1 MIDNEVLRQLTERKS
16 VRAFMDRKIE
26 DEKKDAILRAAFE
39 SPTAGNQQMYTII
52 DITDEDLKEKLSVLC
67 DNQPFIKKAPMVLV
81 FVADALRWTKV
92 YEAADAAYREPE
104 EGDLM
109 LAVADTCIAAQNAV
123 TAAWSLEIGSCY
135 IGDILENCEGVRE
148 VLNLPEYVLPA
159 AMIVFGYPTDQQM
172 ERRKP
177 ARFDKDYIVV
187 DNTYKEF
194 PLEKHKEAVIKRAKR
209 NNKQNFDFDY
219 WTKAFADRK
228 YNSEFS
234 KEMSRSVKEYL
245 KQYNNN

>member
-1 MIDNEVLRQLTERKS
+1 MIENEVLRQLIERKS
-16 VRAFMDRKIE
+16 VRAFKDLKIE
-26 DEKKDAILRAAFE
+26 DDKKDAILRAAFE
-39 SPTAGNQQMYTII
+39 SPTAGNQQMYSIL
-52 DITDEDLKEKLSVLC
+52 DITDEDLKDRLSVLC

-92 YEAADAAYREPE
+92 YEAAKAEYRKPE

-123 TAAWSLEIGSCY
+123 TAAWSLGIGSCY
-135 IGDILENCEGVRE
+135 IGDILENCEEVRE
-148 VLNLPEYVLPA
+148 ALNLPNYVLPA
-159 AMIVFGYPTDQQM
+159 AMVVFGYPTDQQM

-177 ARFDKDYIVV
+177 ARFDKDYIVME
-187 DNTYKEF
+187 NTYKEF
-194 PLEKHKEAVIKRAKR
+194 PIEKHKEAVIERAKKDK
-209 NNKQNFDFDY
+209 KQNFDFDH

-228 YNSEFS
+228 YNSDFS

-245 KQYNNN
+245 KQYK